1 MSFHDEYVSGY
12 GEAYD
17 AGTCRSWLC
26 LRCGAFW
33 LYRDTRPGRRR
44 LRAVRAAHLREHRG
58 SL

>member
-1 MSFHDEYVSGY
+1 MRRLTS
-12 GEAYD
+12 
-17 AGTCRSWLC
+17 GTCRSWLC

-58 SL
+58 SV